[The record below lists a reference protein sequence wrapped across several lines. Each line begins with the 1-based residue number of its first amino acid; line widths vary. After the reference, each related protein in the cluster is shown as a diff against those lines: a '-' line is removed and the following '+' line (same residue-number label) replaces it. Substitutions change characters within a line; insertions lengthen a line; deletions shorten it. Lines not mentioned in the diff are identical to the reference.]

1 MSEILKRVNW
11 ELLKKQKNSLVEVN
25 IRRTVRKQDQ
35 EALDGII
42 HLLDAL
48 QDEHDGIELINPKK
62 ALK

>member
-1 MSEILKRVNW
+1 MEISLKTY
-11 ELLKKQKNSLVEVN
+11 KQLYKAFLEVN

-48 QDEHDGIELINPKK
+48 QDEHENTKDHAKK
-62 ALK
+62 R